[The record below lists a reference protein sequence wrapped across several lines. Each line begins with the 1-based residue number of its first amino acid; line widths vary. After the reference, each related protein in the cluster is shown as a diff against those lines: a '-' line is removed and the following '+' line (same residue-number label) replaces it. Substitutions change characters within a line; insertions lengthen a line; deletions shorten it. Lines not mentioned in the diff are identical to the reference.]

1 MRTRTRRWMLGLLCP
16 LLFVIAL
23 GTSAGADEWDN
34 LGGSIWDAID
44 QCADFGLIEVCI
56 SDLIPFGRSSFV
68 SFVNTVTWPVRQL
81 VGLMEDTVEDALGP
95 LGDIVAQ
102 VERLPGIFHSVTG
115 MISMAGS
122 FASGGEFFAIA
133 GKLGDLRSG
142 LNGGFGSIT
151 GFTGN
156 LQNAIIGTLN
166 SPGSLFGGLKTALED
181 AAGEAIGAFDEAFDW
196 FAILAQFVKGDLSG
210 LTRLLESQFSQL
222 GGLLGGQIGDLG
234 SITGIIE
241 TGFRDGLGGIEGM
254 LEDGFYGLTTSIGG
268 LGDRFTRVL
277 GRLERLGTAMADV
290 AMDPASWL
298 DSLSMV
304 NELLPMLPGL
314 LLSTSN
320 CLGNPATGP
329 ALAAIMDDLP
339 EIAATLPDLAEFAY
353 ELPVLM
359 TELGTNLIR
368 EAPTIIEGLPD
379 LLTEKIDGLF
389 LNISEDA
396 TTLLALIPMAS
407 TANDILAM
415 GDQTMGEIQGQVD
428 RIEVAA
434 ETGFESLAEG
444 LSLGNGSQDHATAS
458 IEQLESQIA
467 LARTRNAELRAE
479 NARLL
484 EEPSFGDDAVLALT
498 WLLEHESDEVRNAVA
513 LELLEMSPV
522 QAAYGGTQ

>member
-1 MRTRTRRWMLGLLCP
+1 MKTRRTRWTLGLLA
-16 LLFVIAL
+16 LLLLLIAV
-23 GTSAGADEWDN
+23 GSSAGADEWDN

-56 SDLIPFGRSSFV
+56 SDLIPFGRSTFI
-68 SFVNTVTWPVRQL
+68 SFVNGVTWPVRQL
-81 VGLMEDTVEDALGP
+81 VSQMENVVDAALGP
-95 LGDIVAQ
+95 LGGILTEV
-102 VERLPGIFHSVTG
+102 RKLPGIFDGVNG

-122 FASGGEFFAIA
+122 FASGGKFFEIA
-133 GKLGDLRSG
+133 GKLGDLTSG

-166 SPGSLFGGLKTALED
+166 SPSSLFGGLKTALED

-196 FAILAQFVKGDLSG
+196 FGILAQLVKGDLSG
-210 LTRLLESQFSQL
+210 LTRLLESQFTQL
-222 GGLLGGQIGDLG
+222 GSLLGGQIGDLG

-241 TGFRDGLGGIEGM
+241 TGFGDGLGGIEGM
-254 LEDGFYGLTTSIGG
+254 LEDGFYGLTTSLGG
-268 LGDRFTRVL
+268 LGDRLTRIV

-298 DSLSMV
+298 DSLAMV

-329 ALAAIMDDLP
+329 ALAAIIDDLP

-368 EAPTIIEGLPD
+368 EAPAIIEGLPD

-396 TTLLALIPMAS
+396 TTLLSLIPMAS

-415 GDQTMGEIQGQVD
+415 GDQTMGEIQAQVD
-428 RIEVAA
+428 RIQIATA
-434 ETGFESLAEG
+434 TGFESLAEA
-444 LSLGNGSQDHATAS
+444 LSLRNSGQEQLAAS
-458 IEQLESQIA
+458 IEQLESEIVA
-467 LARTRNAELRAE
+467 AHARNAELRAE
-479 NARLL
+479 HACLL

-513 LELLEMSPV
+513 LERLEMSPV